1 MSDILLYNFDFFFFF
16 TDFLGT
22 KMSDILQQAFQLPLN
37 IVLML
42 LLLPVMLF
50 EYISD
55 GLTMLAS
62 IVSLLQC
69 EDRKTA
75 FKFLTAYQTGQLI
88 KEKFP
93 NSIAVRS

>member
-1 MSDILLYNFDFFFFF
+1 MSLELLQRA
-16 TDFLGT
+16 
-22 KMSDILQQAFQLPLN
+22 IQLPVNL
-37 IVLML
+37 VLML

-50 EYISD
+50 EYVSD

-62 IVSLLQC
+62 IISLLQC

-88 KEKFP
+88 KAKFP